1 MSVELPQDA
10 EGRGR
15 MTTMK
20 PCPFCGRRSTTFRIE
35 RLSGTKGLTACAV
48 RCYRCGAE
56 GPMSYGYGEDS
67 LLTMKA
73 AASFWNGRANDE
85 GGN

>member
-1 MSVELPQDA
+1 MNEPELDGVEAVPFLRQTKHHI
-10 EGRGR
+10 R
-15 MTTMK
+15 M
-20 PCPFCGRRSTTFRIE
+20 E
-35 RLSGTKGLTACAV
+35 RLSGTKGLAAYAV
-48 RCYRCGAE
+48 RCYRCGTE
-56 GPMSYGYGEDS
+56 GPMAYGYGEDS